1 MSRKICVIGGTGFI
15 GSQLVFK
22 LANRGYQVT
31 VPTRRRERH
40 RQFLVHKNIKLIE
53 ANPNDVNHLQRLFDD
68 TDTVINMVGILN
80 ETCGATFPGTHVELT
95 QRILST
101 MQTKGVTRLL
111 HMSAL
116 NADATLKRGKY
127 LRTKGEAENMITAAN
142 HVQATIFRPSVVF
155 GRGDSFFNRFATL
168 LRITPGLFPL
178 ACPNARFAPVF
189 VDDVA
194 DAFIYALEHD
204 ESIGQRYNLCGPKVY
219 KLSELVEYTAKQIGK
234 NTRLW
239 KLTDF
244 MSRVQ
249 AFSLGLVP
257 GKPFSMD
264 NYYSLQI
271 DSVCE
276 HSALADMGI
285 SAHSIESVVPG
296 YLGSQEPNT
305 RNQRYRRHSRREG

>member
-1 MSRKICVIGGTGFI
+1 MSSKICVIGGTGFI

-40 RQFLVHKNIKLIE
+40 REFLVQKNVDLVE
-53 ANPNDVNHLQRLFDD
+53 TNPNDVNNLQRLFDD
-68 TDTVINMVGILN
+68 TDTVINLAGILN
-80 ETCGATFPGTHVELT
+80 ECRGATFKGAHVELT
-95 QRILST
+95 QRILSS

-116 NADATLKRGKY
+116 NADSSNKHSHY
-127 LRTKGEAENMITAAN
+127 LRTKGEAENLIMTAN
-142 HVQATIFRPSVVF
+142 HIEATIFRPSVVF
-155 GRGDSFFNRFATL
+155 GRNDSFFNRFATL

-178 ACPNARFAPVF
+178 ACPNARFAPVY
-189 VDDVA
+189 VGDIT
-194 DAFIYALEHD
+194 DAFIYALENAS
-204 ESIGQRYNLCGPKVY
+204 SIGQRYDLCGPKVY
-219 KLSELVEYTAKQIGK
+219 KLHELVSYTGKQTGK
-234 NTRLW
+234 TPRLW

-249 AFSLGLVP
+249 AFSLGLLP
-257 GKPFSMD
+257 GKPFSLD

-271 DSVCE
+271 DSICE

-285 SAHSIESVVPG
+285 SAHSIEAIVPG
-296 YLGSQEPNT
+296 YLGTQDTNA
-305 RNQRYRRHSRREG
+305 RYQQFRRHSRRQE